1 MDVHSWI
8 DDCIPKHERLTGSA
22 VTIISSLLDVRKI
35 DYLSISGRTKNR
47 DGILEKSKRKKY
59 KDPRSQMTDISGVRI
74 IVFIESDIQK
84 VSDLIKET
92 FNVDEKHSSNK
103 DDVLSLNQVGY
114 RSVHFV
120 CDLGDKR
127 AVLPEFEGLCELKFE
142 FQVRT
147 VLQHAWAE
155 LAHDRSYK
163 FKAGLPKEIERKL
176 YLHAGLLEIADKGFS
191 DISREIDA
199 YSAKVLEDYRVGNL
213 DQEINSITLRNFI
226 ADWANEN
233 NCRLEHISDDGQ
245 MPSLI
250 KELKYFDIQNIDQL
264 KRIIPDNFANTYN
277 ELNYETTVYGL
288 IRDWLIIS
296 DVRKLKEELKVHWS
310 IFDPDNSDVGLE
322 IYRRFSNPENYEN
335 IVEYMEKE
343 KFSSEENFEEVYP
356 DDYED

>member
-1 MDVHSWI
+1 
-8 DDCIPKHERLTGSA
+8 
-22 VTIISSLLDVRKI
+22 
-35 DYLSISGRTKNR
+35 
-47 DGILEKSKRKKY
+47 
-59 KDPRSQMTDISGVRI
+59 MTDISGVRI

-199 YSAKVLEDYRVGNL
+199 YSAKVLEDYRIGNL

-226 ADWANEN
+226 EDWAKEN
-233 NCRLEHISDDGQ
+233 NCQLEDNSDDGQ

-250 KELKYFDIQNIDQL
+250 RELRYFDICNIDQL
-264 KRIIPDNFANTYN
+264 KKIIPDNFSKVYK
-277 ELNYETTVYGL
+277 ELNYETTIYGL

-296 DVRKLKEELKVHWS
+296 DVKKLKEELRVDWS
-310 IFDPDNSDVGLE
+310 IFDPDNPDNGLE
-322 IYRRFSNPENYEN
+322 IYRRFSNGENYRN
-335 IVEYMEKE
+335 IVEYLERE
-343 KFSSEENFEEVYP
+343 RFSDNEDFGDPYP
-356 DDYED
+356 DDDEDSRNEE